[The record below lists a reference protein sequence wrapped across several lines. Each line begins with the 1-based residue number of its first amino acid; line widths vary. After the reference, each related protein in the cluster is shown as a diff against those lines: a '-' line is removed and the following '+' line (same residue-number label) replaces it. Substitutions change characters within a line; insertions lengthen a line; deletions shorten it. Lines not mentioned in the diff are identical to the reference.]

1 MSPDGLQ
8 FYTVDEI
15 NDNFPIAKKSKLKS
29 AAPLALLIHTQGK
42 LLHSLTPDEGH
53 PDKHTHTTGE
63 KKTLIY
69 APGEALYILYMHTT
83 RI

>member
-8 FYTVDEI
+8 LGTVDEI
-15 NDNFPIAKKSKLKS
+15 NDNFPIAEKSKLKS
-29 AAPLALLIHTQGK
+29 AAPLALPIHTQGK

-53 PDKHTHTTGE
+53 PDKHTH
-63 KKTLIY
+63 KKGKKMFY
-69 APGEALYILYMHTT
+69 APGKTLYIQYTHKT